1 MNRQFPPLNAL
12 AAFVAVVQHR
22 SFVRAAQDLC
32 VTPSAISHR
41 IKTLANQYSV
51 ANK

>member
-1 MNRQFPPLNAL
+1 MNRQLPPLNAL

-41 IKTLANQYSV
+41 IKTLV
-51 ANK
+51 